1 MSAAD
6 GLACAAPSGFVTR
19 IDRNLVSG
27 DFTVRDA
34 VLFDYLRMLLDT
46 EDVFIEPSSCAA
58 FSGPI
63 ELMKS
68 AAGQDYLQQHGL
80 TGQKLAQAVQIC
92 WATGG
97 SLVPEEI
104 REEYVRTHL
113 ED

>member
-1 MSAAD
+1 
-6 GLACAAPSGFVTR
+6 
-19 IDRNLVSG
+19 
-27 DFTVRDA
+27 
-34 VLFDYLRMLLDT
+34 
-46 EDVFIEPSSCAA
+46 
-58 FSGPI
+58 
-63 ELMKS
+63 MKS